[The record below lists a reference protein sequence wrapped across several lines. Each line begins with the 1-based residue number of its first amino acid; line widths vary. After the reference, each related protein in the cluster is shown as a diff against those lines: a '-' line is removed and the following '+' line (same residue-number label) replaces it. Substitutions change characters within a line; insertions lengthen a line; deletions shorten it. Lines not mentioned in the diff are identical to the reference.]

1 MLFKPKST
9 GMTKLEKLYN
19 AIQELKELG
28 VKLPDELIEETNRVE
43 EEIIQKEV
51 IPALSDAIDPI
62 ISQIQREL
70 LLIVEYIPDEP
81 LQVKMTRK
89 RSFKF
94 SEEEEKSVTKR
105 KEFKKESSYT
115 ISPHTKSKK
124 TNLAVT
130 FPDGTIIKN
139 RFAWKTLC
147 DAIEK
152 AGAEKVAKLGIRQS
166 GIDLVSK
173 VEDDYY
179 QQHRIKGGYLVLT
192 HSSTEMKRNHIEYI
206 SQKLGLN
213 MKVKIFKPVND

>member
-1 MLFKPKST
+1 
-9 GMTKLEKLYN
+9 MTKLEELYN
-19 AIQELKELG
+19 AIQKLKELG
-28 VKLPDELIEETNRVE
+28 VKLPEKLIEETNRVE
-43 EEIIQKEV
+43 EEIIKNEV
-51 IPALSDAIDPI
+51 IPTLSDAIDPI

-94 SEEEEKSVTKR
+94 SEEEDSSIRKR

-115 ISPHTKSKK
+115 VSPHTKSKK

-130 FPDGTIIKN
+130 FPDGTVIKN

-147 DAIEK
+147 DTIEK
-152 AGAEKVAKLGIRQS
+152 VGAEKVARLGIRQS
-166 GIDLVSK
+166 GIDLVST

-179 QQHRIKGGYLVLT
+179 QQHRIKGGYWVLT
-192 HSSTEMKRNHIEYI
+192 HSSTEMKKNHIEYI
-206 SQKLGLN
+206 SQELGLN
-213 MKVKIFKPVND
+213 LTVKIFKPGNE